1 MQTTM
6 MISMRSTAKD
16 LKRLR
21 KARLECTFKQ
31 SQPNKLIK
39 RGELVYIS
47 RRTHT
52 KKICLPP
59 GKMDE
64 LNAKFAQPPLLGLA
78 LPARLLLQAQ
88 ALLCQ
93 LWLQANFAK
102 WNDESWLAQL
112 ACEQQ
117 KIRCITRPP
126 QTDIKKENVAL
137 LYI

>member
-31 SQPNKLIK
+31 SQPNRLIK

-59 GKMDE
+59 GKIDE
-64 LNAKFAQPPLLGLA
+64 LNAKFAKPPLAWLSFACPAPSSSLGIAMLA
-78 LPARLLLQAQ
+78 VVTGQ
-88 ALLCQ
+88 LC
-93 LWLQANFAK
+93 K
-102 WNDESWLAQL
+102 ME
-112 ACEQQ
+112 
-117 KIRCITRPP
+117 
-126 QTDIKKENVAL
+126 
-137 LYI
+137 